1 MLNGS
6 AIQRVLIVDDEQ
18 AICDYIS
25 LVLSKNGYDTSV
37 AKDGREGLRQFRSV
51 KPDLVISDII
61 MPDMEG
67 IEFIRTLIR
76 KNSGTPIIVMS
87 GDVVGTNFLKSAL
100 ILGAKDFLVMPFAA
114 EKLVETVERVLKEG

>member
-1 MLNGS
+1 MAS

-18 AICDYIS
+18 AICDFVS
-25 LVLSKNGYDTSV
+25 LVLRKNGYDIST

-76 KNSGTPIIVMS
+76 KNNDTPIIMMS

-100 ILGAKDFLVMPFAA
+100 ILGAKDFLAKPFTA